1 MSQRSR
7 AYVLAQCPSA
17 LFELLWPMDVNDP
30 DNCRLL
36 LYINLPSQWKT
47 RAGSGFDTFL
57 IEGFQYPGINHNLDQ
72 AIRARIPVENSPGT
86 RPTAAI

>member
-1 MSQRSR
+1 M
-7 AYVLAQCPSA
+7 
-17 LFELLWPMDVNDP
+17 FELLWPMDVNDP

-36 LYINLPSQWKT
+36 RYVNLPPAWQS

-57 IEGFQYPGINHNLDQ
+57 CEGYQYAGVNHNLDQ
-72 AIRARIPVENSPGT
+72 ASGAPPIRSRNSPGT